1 MKHCIICLLMA
12 FTQAIAV
19 AAASF
24 DTHGFGAKLKGWRK
38 DLGIAVFAFSNTSY
52 MAHKPAVTHSPSGLM
67 FLSARVDLLAH
78 ADKGAVCQLVM
89 SFSRFGLLE
98 TIQVKGRVH
107 GKLMD
112 TATVRRSE
120 FIAKPLGTEEGEDV
134 ATKPVK
140 KANPTDEMLAEVF
153 RRFDQELNKLVKA
166 QPPLRRDLF
175 SRLSKQQVETAD
187 LSGGLR
193 QHVHLILQHVRSR

>member
-12 FTQAIAV
+12 FTQAIPV

-24 DTHGFGAKLKGWRK
+24 DTHGFGTKLNGWRK
-38 DLGIAVFAFSNTSY
+38 DGTAVFAFSNTSY
-52 MAHKPAVTHSPSGLM
+52 KAHRPAVTHSPSGLM

-89 SFSRFGLLE
+89 SFSRAGELE

-107 GKLMD
+107 GRSMN
-112 TATVRRSE
+112 TATVRRRE
-120 FIAKPLGTEEGEDV
+120 FIAKPHGVEEGPDAV
-134 ATKPVK
+134 TMSVK

-175 SRLSKQQVETAD
+175 SRLSKQRVETAD

-193 QHVHLILQHVRSR
+193 QHVHLILQCVRSR